1 MSNKLYDLVLEEVS
15 LVDEPANASATVALF
30 KRQKPEEVSK
40 MTDEEK
46 ERLKPYMD
54 KGMTEDEARKAYEDD
69 MKKNYDEELEKF
81 KAENQLLRKAL
92 IDNGFVIKADSV
104 EKKAPEET
112 IDFDGEQVAKSQIP
126 APVLKALE
134 EAKAKEQDAE
144 ITKRA
149 ESELPNFSVEVA
161 KKLVATVK
169 DDEVMK
175 ALKAADE
182 LFGKSMEEVGST
194 DPQGEMS
201 EPKAQLEKKVEEV
214 MKSDN
219 VSYYVALDKVS
230 KTKEGRELITKSY
243 YEKDE

>member
-1 MSNKLYDLVLEEVS
+1 MSNMLNDLVLEEVS

-30 KRQKPEEVSK
+30 KRKKPEEVSK

-46 ERLKPYMD
+46 DRLKPYMD

-161 KKLVATVK
+161 KKILATVD

-214 MKSDN
+214 MKADG

-243 YEKDE
+243 YEKD